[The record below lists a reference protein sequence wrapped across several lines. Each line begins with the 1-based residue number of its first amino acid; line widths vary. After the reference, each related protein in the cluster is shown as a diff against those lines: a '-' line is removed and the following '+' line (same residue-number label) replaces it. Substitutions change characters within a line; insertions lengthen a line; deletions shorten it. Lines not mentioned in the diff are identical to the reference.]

1 MAGKRADP
9 LKRLVDAALA
19 LAAERP
25 WATVSLAD
33 ITARAGLNLS
43 AVHAHAP
50 SKSHLVRA
58 WLREVD
64 GAVLAGS
71 SPSPKDSVRDRLFE
85 VLMRRVDALR
95 PHKQAVASI
104 LHGLTAD
111 PVAALCGWPAL
122 LRSMSWMLEAA
133 SLDAS
138 GVRGA
143 LRARGLAL
151 VWLATLRAFL
161 ADESEDLGS
170 TMAALDKALKRA
182 EPFGR
187 LLDGAGRPP
196 SQEAA

>member
-1 MAGKRADP
+1 
-9 LKRLVDAALA
+9 
-19 LAAERP
+19 
-25 WATVSLAD
+25 
-33 ITARAGLNLS
+33 
-43 AVHAHAP
+43 
-50 SKSHLVRA
+50 
-58 WLREVD
+58 
-64 GAVLAGS
+64 
-71 SPSPKDSVRDRLFE
+71 
-85 VLMRRVDALR
+85 
-95 PHKQAVASI
+95 
-104 LHGLTAD
+104 
-111 PVAALCGWPAL
+111 
-122 LRSMSWMLEAA
+122 MLEAA